1 MNTMQDK
8 NIRSGAAAAI
18 GSYVLWGILP
28 LYWKFLQEASAYEI
42 LAHRICWSFVFML
55 GLLFFMKKIANFKQT
70 TKILWQ
76 DKKRTFLL
84 FLAALLISVNWFVYI
99 WAVNHA
105 RILETSIGYY
115 MNPLVSVFLG
125 MIIFK
130 EKLNFWKKVSLF
142 LAGIGILNMTIQFG
156 TVPWISL
163 LLASSFA
170 FYGAL
175 KKMIQLDPIVSITLE
190 TFMVLPLAMVYLL
203 YLVGIGESHF
213 GFAYP
218 HVTLLL
224 LSTGVVTAIPLLL
237 FSKGANIL
245 PLNVMGFFQYLSPSI
260 SLCIGVTVFHETF
273 SFIHLF
279 SFGFIWL
286 GLLIFSFSE
295 RAAFQKPSSCKAS

>member
-1 MNTMQDK
+1 MNKVQEK

-55 GLLFFMKKIANFKQT
+55 FLLFFMKKITGFQQT

-84 FLAALLISVNWFVYI
+84 LVAALLISVNWFIYI

-130 EKLNFWKKVSLF
+130 EKLNFWKKVSLI
-142 LAGIGILNMTIQFG
+142 LASIGILNMTIQFG

-163 LLASSFA
+163 ILASSFA

-175 KKMIQLDPIVSITLE
+175 KKIIQLDPIVSITLE
-190 TFMVLPLAMVYLL
+190 TFMVLPLAMIYLF
-203 YLVGIGESHF
+203 YLAGSGESHF

-218 HVTLLL
+218 QVTLLL

-286 GLLIFSFSE
+286 GLLIFSLSE
-295 RAAFQKPSSCKAS
+295 RAVFRQPSSCKVS